1 VYIVR
6 VYLLIHAVDDIDS
19 MFTGFTFKMKLLGS
33 YIKDLF
39 AHIIQNETMF
49 DEK

>member
-1 VYIVR
+1 MSLVNI
-6 VYLLIHAVDDIDS
+6 LLEIQDS